1 MIVLDTHV
9 WVWWVSN
16 PDQLSSGARIAIDQ
30 SMADSKVFI
39 SSISGWEIAML
50 VARGRLELTMPVR
63 DWIAISEGLSF
74 LHFVPVTN
82 NIAIKSVQ
90 LPGELHGDPA
100 DRLIVATALSMGS
113 ALVTKDEKILNYPH
127 VKTIW

>member
-1 MIVLDTHV
+1 MGSSQMIVLDTHV

-39 SSISGWEIAML
+39 SSISAWEIAML

-63 DWIAISEGLSF
+63 DWIAISEGLLF
-74 LHFVPVTN
+74 LELGSGLTLRRKDTQRK
-82 NIAIKSVQ
+82 AQAKS
-90 LPGELHGDPA
+90 
-100 DRLIVATALSMGS
+100 
-113 ALVTKDEKILNYPH
+113 
-127 VKTIW
+127 

>member
-1 MIVLDTHV
+1 MYGSGGSVTLTSYH
-9 WVWWVSN
+9 
-16 PDQLSSGARIAIDQ
+16 QGARIAIDQ

-39 SSISGWEIAML
+39 SSISAWEIAML

>member
-1 MIVLDTHV
+1 
-9 WVWWVSN
+9 
-16 PDQLSSGARIAIDQ
+16 
-30 SMADSKVFI
+30 
-39 SSISGWEIAML
+39 ML